1 MFVFSEAKSLF
12 LFWKGS
18 LEKFVSVDDLNKKLQ
33 QLENKYSEVKSL
45 WKEMGENAPENVR
58 VIPDML
64 DGEAT
69 YALEMLD
76 EKGLPMQV
84 YMTED
89 GVVMRLSNGELLDK
103 PLTPDQAARKIS
115 QF

>member
-1 MFVFSEAKSLF
+1 
-12 LFWKGS
+12 
-18 LEKFVSVDDLNKKLQ
+18 
-33 QLENKYSEVKSL
+33 
-45 WKEMGENAPENVR
+45 MGENAPENVR